1 MKFYKYKNKNKY
13 SLSFISFN
21 KLTAI
26 YSDDYSFVFYKNG
39 KFHNS
44 KNAAYIENNGYKEFV
59 LYDISFGCAFDF
71 TKKSWRKFVR
81 LQVFL

>member
-1 MKFYKYKNKNKY
+1 MKFYKYNTVNSNWEY
-13 SLSFISFN
+13 IIDN
-21 KLTAI
+21 KLTATHCDHYAI
-26 YSDDYSFVFYKNG
+26 RFYKNG

-44 KNAAYIENNGYKEFV
+44 KNAAYIENNGYKEFA